1 MLKRPKA
8 QKHPADLI
16 GMRIATGGEPRDFP
30 LDDGKNKAAQSLG
43 QLGGRARAKALSARR
58 RWQLSLVPIRSAGNL
73 WWSGAMASPPVSKER
88 RGTREGPHH
97 NGVPSAGDDTLV
109 AALGLAR

>member
-16 GMRIATGGEPRDFP
+16 GIRIATGGEPRDFP

-43 QLGGRARAKALSARR
+43 QLGGRARAKALNARR
-58 RWQLSLVPIRSAGNL
+58 R
-73 WWSGAMASPPVSKER
+73 KEI
-88 RGTREGPHH
+88 
-97 NGVPSAGDDTLV
+97 AQK
-109 AALGLAR
+109 AAAARWKT